1 MKVNKTAVILIS
13 FFMLLGISFLG
24 YYYTTMKQ
32 HPRRLPT
39 YGNPGHKVGSFSF
52 LNQDGKTITEKD
64 LDGKIYVVVAVVL
77 TILLGLIA
85 YLIRLDR
92 KISKLEKES

>member
-24 YYYTTMKQ
+24 YYYTTMKE

-39 YGNPGHKVGSFSF
+39 YGNPGH
-52 LNQDGKTITEKD
+52 
-64 LDGKIYVVVAVVL
+64 
-77 TILLGLIA
+77 
-85 YLIRLDR
+85 
-92 KISKLEKES
+92 

>member
-52 LNQDGKTITEKD
+52 LNQDP
-64 LDGKIYVVVAVVL
+64 
-77 TILLGLIA
+77 LI
-85 YLIRLDR
+85 YLIIKCLLHTTQTISIHIRFIHLFRFLD
-92 KISKLEKES
+92 

>member
-24 YYYTTMKQ
+24 YYYTTMKE

-39 YGNPGHKVGSFSF
+39 YGNPGHKVGRFSF

-64 LDGKIYVVVAVVL
+64 LEGKIYVVEYFF
-77 TILLGLIA
+77 TTCEGICPIMN
-85 YLIRLDR
+85 
-92 KISKLEKES
+92 